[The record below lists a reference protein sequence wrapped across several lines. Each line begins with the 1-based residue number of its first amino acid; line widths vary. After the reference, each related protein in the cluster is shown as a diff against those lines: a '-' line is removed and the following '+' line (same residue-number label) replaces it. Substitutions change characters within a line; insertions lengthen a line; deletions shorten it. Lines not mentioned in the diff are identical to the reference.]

1 MTRKEIENRIAE
13 LDAII
18 AEDDRVSEENRTLYN
33 KAHRELETDLMDYLK
48 DAGYP
53 VNEFTAIDARMM
65 FGSKAVY
72 VSFKNKNRTEFSVT
86 FQDGK
91 VADVSATGISNRGA
105 TVEELADMGSY
116 YKMVASIMEKINST
130 FFSTELSLFFKAI
143 DDFTT
148 PEMKKGID
156 GIYELKNERKELEKQ
171 IKVLGLELEVGK
183 PVEVYMEKTSRWN
196 RSRWVE
202 ATVERMTEKM
212 IYVDCKNYGTK
223 AVNRSDILEKIRNV
237 AVAV

>member
-13 LDAII
+13 LDAMI
-18 AEDDRVSEENRTLYN
+18 AEDDRVSEENRVLYN
-33 KAHRELETDLMDYLK
+33 KAHRELEKDLMDYLK

-53 VNEFTAIDARMM
+53 VNEFTTIDAGMM

-72 VSFKNKNRTEFSVT
+72 VRFKNKSRTEFNVT

-105 TVEELADMGSY
+105 TAEELADMGSY

-130 FFSTELSLFFKAI
+130 YFSTDLGLFFKAI
-143 DDFTT
+143 DDFTA

-183 PVEVYMEKTSRWN
+183 PVEVYMEGTNRWN

-223 AVNRSDILEKIRNV
+223 AVNRSDILDKIRNASV
-237 AVAV
+237 AV